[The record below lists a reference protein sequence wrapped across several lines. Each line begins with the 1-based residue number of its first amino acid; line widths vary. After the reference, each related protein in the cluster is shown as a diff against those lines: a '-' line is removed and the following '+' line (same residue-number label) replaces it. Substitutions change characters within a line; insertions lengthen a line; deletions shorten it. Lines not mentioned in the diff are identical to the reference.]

1 MMLLAMGD
9 KDVTSKKP
17 QSSTG
22 STETKRKRY
31 LLS

>member
-1 MMLLAMGD
+1 MMLLAMGN

-22 STETKRKRY
+22 STETKKKGIY
-31 LLS
+31 